1 MYVGHRKTLHF
12 PVYYSAFA
20 ALALF
25 AALAVPSAATVGA
38 ALFLLGAAVHSVA
51 DMYGGGLELRP
62 WEGNS
67 DRAVYDHYR
76 GTWIARDSSCG
87 TTAQS
92 RTSRCRSGCRF
103 PSSTC
108 STACFSRSCSTLV
121 VAAVY
126 TMTRRH
132 LAELAAW
139 ITPTLRTPLLPFLP
153 DRYHD
158 DDPKQ

>member
-1 MYVGHRKTLHF
+1 
-12 PVYYSAFA
+12 
-20 ALALF
+20 
-25 AALAVPSAATVGA
+25 
-38 ALFLLGAAVHSVA
+38 
-51 DMYGGGLELRP
+51 MYGGGLELRRG
-62 WEGNS
+62 GNS

-76 GTWIARDSSCG
+76 GTWIAPRQLVRYDG
-87 TTAQS
+87 AVEDLA
-92 RTSRCRSGCRF
+92 RRSIGLSLPLLYLLNGLF
-103 PSSTC
+103 QQVVLG
-108 STACFSRSCSTLV
+108 TLV

-139 ITPTLRTPLLPFLP
+139 ITPYAPDALLPFLP